1 LTYSDLHLMS
11 KDDLVLFALREQ
23 GESSTFLVIV

>member
-1 LTYSDLHLMS
+1 MTYSDLHLMS

-23 GESSTFLVIV
+23 GESSAALVVF